1 MAKSKAKNQLDFEL
15 KLPKGYLSYSQ
26 INLYLNDP
34 AEYHAQYI
42 MGKDFMA
49 EMEKN
54 NPATA
59 EKIKLGSIFQDAWAI
74 PTYNWRKELKAKGF
88 TSDKERIIETAL
100 KQPNLARMKPSLC
113 DKGFYVEYLGIKL
126 IIKPDGL
133 DPEARLLLENKFGAP
148 RQQEKVDEDLQLG
161 VYAFGVK
168 LKYGF
173 IPKIILQSVSDTSG
187 RVKQIA
193 TLRDEDDMSHVGD
206 LIVQAARGISEG
218 IWEK

>member
-1 MAKSKAKNQLDFEL
+1 MIDFKL
-15 KLPKGYLSYSQ
+15 KLPKGYLSYTQ
-26 INLYLNDP
+26 INTYLWDP
-34 AEYHAQYI
+34 KEYYEQYI
-42 MGKDFMA
+42 LGKDFMA
-49 EMEKN
+49 EMKKN
-54 NPATA
+54 HPDRW
-59 EKIKLGSIFQDAWAI
+59 EKIRLGSIFQDAWAI
-74 PTYNWRKELKAKGF
+74 PTFNWRKALKADGF
-88 TSDKERIIETAL
+88 TSDKERIIKTAL
-100 KQPNLARMKPSLC
+100 ADRRLLKMAPSKC
-113 DKGFYVEYLGIKL
+113 DKDFRVEYEGIPL
-126 IIKPDGL
+126 LIKPDGL
-133 DPEARLLLENKFGAP
+133 DLAARLLLENKFGTP

-161 VYAFGVK
+161 MYAFGVN

>member
-1 MAKSKAKNQLDFEL
+1 MAKSKPKNQLDFEL

-34 AEYHAQYI
+34 QEYHAQYI
-42 MGKDFMA
+42 LGKDFMA

-59 EKIKLGSIFQDAWAI
+59 EKIKLGSIFQDAWAK
-74 PTYNWRKELKAKGF
+74 PTYNWRKDLKVKGF

-113 DKGFYVEYLGIKL
+113 DKGFYVDYMGIKL

-133 DPEARLLLENKFGAP
+133 DTEARLLLENKFGAP
-148 RQQEKVDEDLQLG
+148 RQKEYVDQDLQLS
-161 VYAFGVK
+161 VYALGTM
-168 LKYGF
+168 LKYQF
-173 IPKIILQSVSDTSG
+173 IPKIILQSVNSRNG
-187 RVKQIA
+187 KVNQIE
-193 TLRDEDDMSHVGD
+193 TLRDESDLAHCGD
-206 LIVQAARGISEG
+206 LIVQAARGISLG